1 MVVCRGEGSILR
13 PFVGLMTEQLKS
25 CNKIDP
31 SLTERNL
38 NLLAMVRRK
47 RNTFHN
53 DDGRYYDRWPGLY
66 SNLEGFA

>member
-1 MVVCRGEGSILR
+1 MVVCGGEGSTLR

-38 NLLAMVRRK
+38 NLLAKIRRK
-47 RNTFHN
+47 RNAFHN
-53 DDGRYYDRWPGLY
+53 DGRYYDRWPGL
-66 SNLEGFA
+66 SCNFKGVA